1 MVPPVLENER
11 VRLMPFDVS
20 LNQCYLS
27 LIHTHYLQTSVHA
40 KLHVD
45 AAPPVSFY
53 DYLIAGPFAD
63 EEDLISTF
71 WEKRIN
77 NGPGETAFAVYDK
90 SKSDHAYAGIIT
102 YINSSAED
110 LVTEI
115 GFVMI
120 LPAFQRTHV
129 TSNAVGI
136 LMNYAL
142 NLPPDGG
149 LGLRRVVWTASAS
162 NAPSVSAAKRMGFQ
176 MEGVMRWAR
185 VWPEAKIRG
194 SGGVRVRKEDPRAEE
209 FAYGRNVAVLSLCW
223 DDWEAGTKEQVNA
236 VMTRTK

>member
-1 MVPPVLENER
+1 MLAVLSCMIPVGHGRQGEIRFTINATSAFEPRGVHRESVPHVSRIVNLEVCLNSVRHVLLTISASWCPQSWKNER

-90 SKSDHAYAGIIT
+90 PK
-102 YINSSAED
+102 
-110 LVTEI
+110 V
-115 GFVMI
+115 
-120 LPAFQRTHV
+120 
-129 TSNAVGI
+129 
-136 LMNYAL
+136 
-142 NLPPDGG
+142 
-149 LGLRRVVWTASAS
+149 
-162 NAPSVSAAKRMGFQ
+162 
-176 MEGVMRWAR
+176 
-185 VWPEAKIRG
+185 
-194 SGGVRVRKEDPRAEE
+194 
-209 FAYGRNVAVLSLCW
+209 
-223 DDWEAGTKEQVNA
+223 
-236 VMTRTK
+236 

>member
-1 MVPPVLENER
+1 MSATNFCFPLPLVLENER
-11 VRLMPFDVS
+11 VKLVPFD
-20 LNQCYLS
+20 
-27 LIHTHYLQTSVHA
+27 ISVHP

-45 AAPPVSFY
+45 TALPTSFY
-53 DYLIAGPFAD
+53 DFLPIGPFTN
-63 EEDLISTF
+63 EQELITSF
-71 WEKRIN
+71 WEKRIK
-77 NGPGETAFAVYDK
+77 NGAGETAFAVYDK
-90 SKSDHAYAGIIT
+90 SKHEHAYAGIIT
-102 YINSSAED
+102 YINSSVED

-142 NLPPDGG
+142 NLPEDGG

-162 NAPSVSAAKRMGFQ
+162 NAPSVGAAKRMGFQ

-185 VWPEAKIRG
+185 VWPEIKVRG
-194 SGGVRVRKEDPRAEE
+194 SGGIRVRKGDPRAEE
-209 FAYGRNVAVLSLCW
+209 FAYGRNVAVLSVCW
-223 DDWEAGTKEQVNA
+223 DDWEAGAKEKVNA
-236 VMTRTK
+236 VMARTK

>member
-1 MVPPVLENER
+1 MSANNFCFIVPPVLENER
-11 VRLMPFDVS
+11 
-20 LNQCYLS
+20 
-27 LIHTHYLQTSVHA
+27 TSVHA

-45 AAPPVSFY
+45 AAPSVSFY
-53 DYLIAGPFAD
+53 DYLIASPFAD

-71 WEKRIN
+71 WEKRIK

-90 SKSDHAYAGIIT
+90 SKSDHPYAGIIT

-129 TSNAVGI
+129 TSHAVGI
-136 LMNYAL
+136 LMYYAL
-142 NLPPDGG
+142 NLPADGG
-149 LGLRRVVWTASAS
+149 LGLRRVVWTASAL
-162 NAPSVSAAKRMGFQ
+162 NAPSVGAAKRMGFQ

-209 FAYGRNVAVLSLCW
+209 FAYGRNVAVLSVCW
-223 DDWEAGTKEQVNA
+223 DDWEAGTKEQVNV
-236 VMTRTK
+236 VMAGTRIKLQFRP

>member
-1 MVPPVLENER
+1 MSANNFCFIVPPVLENER
-11 VRLMPFDVS
+11 VRLVPFD
-20 LNQCYLS
+20 
-27 LIHTHYLQTSVHA
+27 TSVHA

-71 WEKRIN
+71 WEKRIK
-77 NGPGETAFAVYDK
+77 NGPGATAFAVYDK

-142 NLPPDGG
+142 NLPADGG

-162 NAPSVSAAKRMGFQ
+162 NAPSVGAAKRMGFQ
-176 MEGVMRWAR
+176 MEVVMRWAR
-185 VWPEAKIRG
+185 VWPEVKIRG
-194 SGGVRVRKEDPRAEE
+194 SGGGSE
-209 FAYGRNVAVLSLCW
+209 FAYGRNVAVLSVCW

-236 VMTRTK
+236 VMARTK